1 MSSLIENGN
10 NAAKQTKKRNN
21 MDSVFKMVNGFV
33 SSLVS
38 VFMGLIPLA
47 ILWFVLTGTSVLGF
61 DVVAN
66 ITTLL
71 NTFLNGGFIGLVA
84 LVMIASFFTDRK

>member
-1 MSSLIENGN
+1 
-10 NAAKQTKKRNN
+10 
-21 MDSVFKMVNGFV
+21 MDSVFKMVNGFFTGM
-33 SSLVS
+33 LS

-66 ITTLL
+66 L
-71 NTFLNGGFIGLVA
+71 NTLVDSLVNGGFIGLIV
-84 LVMIASFFTDRK
+84 LVILASVFTDK

>member
-1 MSSLIENGN
+1 
-10 NAAKQTKKRNN
+10 
-21 MDSVFKMVNGFV
+21 MVNGFV
-33 SSLVS
+33 SELGK

-66 ITTLL
+66 L
-71 NTFLNGGFIGLVA
+71 NTLVDSLVNGGFVGLIV
-84 LVMIASFFTDRK
+84 LVILMSFFTNK

>member
-1 MSSLIENGN
+1 
-10 NAAKQTKKRNN
+10 

-33 SSLVS
+33 SSLTK
-38 VFMGLIPLA
+38 VFMGIVPLA

-66 ITTLL
+66 ITALL

-84 LVMIASFFTDRK
+84 LVIIASFFTNGK

>member
-1 MSSLIENGN
+1 MKN
-10 NAAKQTKKRNN
+10 
-21 MDSVFKMVNGFV
+21 VFNMVNDFV
-33 SSLVS
+33 KGLTG
-38 VFMGLIPLA
+38 VFMGIIPLA

-71 NTFLNGGFIGLVA
+71 DALVNGGFIGLVV
-84 LVMIASFFTDRK
+84 LVILASFFTNGK

>member
-1 MSSLIENGN
+1 MEN
-10 NAAKQTKKRNN
+10 
-21 MDSVFKMVNGFV
+21 VFNMVNGFV
-33 SSLVS
+33 SGLGK

-66 ITTLL
+66 MTTLL
-71 NTFLNGGFIGLVA
+71 GTLANGGFIGLVV
-84 LVMIASFFTDRK
+84 LVILASFFQK

>member
-1 MSSLIENGN
+1 MERVFSL
-10 NAAKQTKKRNN
+10 
-21 MDSVFKMVNGFV
+21 VNGFV
-33 SSLVS
+33 KGLSG
-38 VFMGLIPLA
+38 VFMGIIPLA

-71 NTFLNGGFIGLVA
+71 DTLVNGGFIGLVV
-84 LVMIASFFTDRK
+84 LVILASFFTNE

>member
-1 MSSLIENGN
+1 ME
-10 NAAKQTKKRNN
+10 R
-21 MDSVFKMVNGFV
+21 VFSMVNGFV
-33 SSLVS
+33 KGLSG
-38 VFMGLIPLA
+38 VFMGIILLA

-71 NTFLNGGFIGLVA
+71 DALVNGGFIGLVV
-84 LVMIASFFTDRK
+84 LVILASFFTNE

>member
-1 MSSLIENGN
+1 MEN
-10 NAAKQTKKRNN
+10 
-21 MDSVFKMVNGFV
+21 VFKMVNGFV
-33 SSLVS
+33 KGLSG

-66 ITTLL
+66 MTSLIGTLA
-71 NTFLNGGFIGLVA
+71 NGGFIGLVV
-84 LVMIASFFTDRK
+84 LVILCSFFTDRK

>member
-1 MSSLIENGN
+1 MEH
-10 NAAKQTKKRNN
+10 
-21 MDSVFKMVNGFV
+21 VFNMVNGFV
-33 SSLVS
+33 SELGK

-66 ITTLL
+66 L
-71 NTFLNGGFIGLVA
+71 NTLVDSLVNGGFVGLIV
-84 LVMIASFFTDRK
+84 LVILMSFFTNK